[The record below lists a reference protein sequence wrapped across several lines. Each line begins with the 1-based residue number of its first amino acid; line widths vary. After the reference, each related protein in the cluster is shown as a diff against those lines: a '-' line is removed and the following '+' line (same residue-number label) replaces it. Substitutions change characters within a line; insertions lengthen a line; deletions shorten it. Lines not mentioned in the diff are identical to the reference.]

1 MAERLAETARG
12 RWHGILPQLGI
23 SPKLLRNRHGPCP
36 MCGGKD
42 RFRFDNKEGKGTWIC
57 NRCGSGDGAE
67 LVKRVKGVQ
76 FKEAAKMVEGCVG
89 NAPVRPIL
97 EKLATPRLELARIWD
112 AAKPIKR
119 PSPVADYL
127 AKRCD
132 WTENYSENLRENG
145 TLMLAKVQTWDGK
158 GVNIHR
164 THIADDKATVRKL
177 MPGKLPDGSAI
188 RLAYVNLWT
197 EMGVAEGIETAL
209 SAMKLFGLPTWSLI
223 NATLMQKWRPP
234 VGIKK
239 VVIFGD
245 NDKSFTGQM
254 AAYTLAYK
262 LRDSVEVEVKIPTMP
277 GWDWNDVHRNNLD
290 NR

>member
-1 MAERLAETARG
+1 MQRISETARG

-23 SPKLLRNRHGPCP
+23 SSKLLQNKHGPCP
-36 MCGGKD
+36 MCGGSD

-76 FKEAAKMVEGCVG
+76 FKEAAKMVEGCMG
-89 NAPVRPIL
+89 RAPVRPIP
-97 EKLATPRLELARIWD
+97 EKLATPRSELARIWD
-112 AAKPIKR
+112 AAGPIR
-119 PSPVADYL
+119 AHSPVADYL
-127 AKRCD
+127 ARRCD
-132 WTENYSENLRENG
+132 WTENYSENLRESVNG
-145 TLMLAKVQTWDGK
+145 MLAKVQTWDGK

-164 THIADDKATVRKL
+164 TYISDGKATVRKL

-188 RLAYVNLWT
+188 RLAYVNLRI

-209 SAMKLFGLPTWSLI
+209 SAMKLFGLPTWSLV

-245 NDKSFTGQM
+245 NDKSFAGQM

>member
-1 MAERLAETARG
+1 MQKISETARG

-42 RFRFDNKEGKGTWIC
+42 RFRFDDKEGKGTWIC
-57 NRCGSGDGAE
+57 NKCGSGDGAE
-67 LVKRVKGVQ
+67 LVKRVKGVG
-76 FKEAAKMVEGCVG
+76 FKEAAKMIEGVTG
-89 NAPVRPIL
+89 VAKFEPIL
-97 EKLATPRLELARIWD
+97 ENPATPRSELARIWD
-112 AAKPIKR
+112 AARPINE
-119 PSPVADYL
+119 SSEVASYL

-132 WTENYSENLRENG
+132 WTENYSENLRG
-145 TLMLAKVQTWDGK
+145 KGSLMLAKVQTWDGK

-164 THIADDKATVRKL
+164 TYISDDKPTVRKL

-188 RLAYVNLWT
+188 RLAYVNLRT
-197 EMGVAEGIETAL
+197 EMGVAEGIETAV

-234 VGIKK
+234 VGIRK

-262 LRDSVEVEVKIPTMP
+262 LRDSVEVEVKLPSIP

>member
-1 MAERLAETARG
+1 
-12 RWHGILPQLGI
+12 
-23 SPKLLRNRHGPCP
+23 
-36 MCGGKD
+36 
-42 RFRFDNKEGKGTWIC
+42 
-57 NRCGSGDGAE
+57 
-67 LVKRVKGVQ
+67 
-76 FKEAAKMVEGCVG
+76 MVEGCVG
-89 NAPVRPIL
+89 SAPVRPIL
-97 EKLATPRLELARIWD
+97 EKLATPRSELARIWD
-112 AAKPIKR
+112 AAGPIKG

-132 WTENYSENLRENG
+132 WTENYSENLRESGNV
-145 TLMLAKVQTWDGK
+145 MLAKVQTWDGK

-164 THIADDKATVRKL
+164 TYISDDKATVRKL

-188 RLAYVNLWT
+188 RLAYVNLRT

>member
-1 MAERLAETARG
+1 
-12 RWHGILPQLGI
+12 
-23 SPKLLRNRHGPCP
+23 
-36 MCGGKD
+36 MCGGGD
-42 RFRFDNKEGKGTWIC
+42 RFRFDDRDGRGTWIC

-97 EKLATPRLELARIWD
+97 EKLVTPRSELARMWD
-112 AAKPIKR
+112 AAKPIKG
-119 PSPVADYL
+119 PSPVAHYL

-132 WTENYSENLRENG
+132 WTESYSENLRESANV
-145 TLMLAKVQTWDGK
+145 MLAKVQTWDGK
-158 GVNIHR
+158 GINIHR
-164 THIADDKATVRKL
+164 TYISDDKPTVRKL

-188 RLAYVNLWT
+188 RLLYAYHGT

>member
-1 MAERLAETARG
+1 
-12 RWHGILPQLGI
+12 
-23 SPKLLRNRHGPCP
+23 
-36 MCGGKD
+36 MCGGSD

-76 FKEAAKMVEGCVG
+76 FREAAKMVEDCVG
-89 NAPVRPIL
+89 SAPVRPIL
-97 EKLATPRLELARIWD
+97 EKLVTPRLELARMWD
-112 AAKPIKR
+112 AAKPINE
-119 PSPVADYL
+119 SVEVARYL
-127 AKRCD
+127 AKRCG
-132 WTENYSENLRENG
+132 WTENYSENLRG
-145 TLMLAKVQTWDGK
+145 KGSLMLAKVQTWDGK

-164 THIADDKATVRKL
+164 TYIADDKVTVRKL

-188 RLAYVNLWT
+188 RLADTNLRT
-197 EMGVAEGIETAL
+197 EMGVAEGVETAL

-234 VGIKK
+234 VWIKK

-254 AAYTLAYK
+254 AAYALAYK
-262 LRDSVEVEVKIPTMP
+262 LRDSVEVDVKIPTMP
-277 GWDWNDVHRNNLD
+277 GWDWNDVHRNNCFA
-290 NR
+290 